1 MINAEK
7 LKPILERYK
16 SYFPGHW
23 DDEKYKWEA
32 IRHFQKNWNI
42 DAPNFGEMF
51 AAATDKTYNLLASG
65 FAYPKAMI
73 INFAEADDEFTRQ
86 MFQDLYNET
95 RDLSRRIDDFK
106 SAAETLQATH
116 DDGSWG
122 NHYQN
127 TNAISTYLW
136 LKFPDKYYIYKYGYF
151 RDAAIELDSDFVPKA
166 DGSAESMIGGY
177 RMYNGI
183 RQAIA
188 NDTELVSMA
197 EAAFTE
203 NCYPDPNQI
212 TLTIDFGHYLSR
224 FFLKEKKQM
233 KEDAEW
239 FPKDYTPGLSAEDWL
254 ELLNDETIFTNNS
267 LKIMKRIKD
276 YGGQATCSQL
286 SIKYGE
292 NYNFYNN
299 GSVALA
305 RRISYKNNIPPM
317 ERDADNARWWPILYR
332 GKYADK
338 DSDGVYIWKL
348 RDELAEALDLVDLSN
363 IPLYADTESDEQ
375 HGYWWLTANP
385 QIWSFNES
393 AVGEEQDFTLYNAN
407 GNKRRIFQ
415 NFLDAKTGDYVIG
428 YESNPVKKI
437 TTLLRV
443 SQESN
448 GESVY
453 FQKLEGLP
461 SPIEY
466 AALKEIPELQQME
479 YFINPNGSFFK
490 LSAGEYNYLMD
501 IIRDVNPVLTSN
513 IILPKYTKEDF
524 LSEVYMTEANYDIL
538 NALVRNKK
546 NIILQGAPGVG
557 KTFIAKRLAY
567 AMMGEE
573 DGSRV
578 ESVQFHQNYSYED
591 FVQGYR
597 PKDAGFK
604 LTEGIFYTFCQKAS
618 NHPDKEYFFIIDEIN
633 RGNLS
638 KIFGELLVLIE
649 NDKRGP
655 KHKIT
660 LAYSGL
666 SFYVP
671 ENLYIIGMMNTAD
684 RSLAMIDYA
693 LRRRFSF
700 VEIEP
705 GFLSDGFRNYQ
716 NSLTN
721 ETFDTL
727 IDQIKQLNREIAE
740 DESLGKGF
748 KIGHSYFCGLDAD
761 TCTDNRMQSIV
772 KFDILPTLSEYWFDE
787 AKKVQDWENRLT
799 GVFNE

>member
-7 LKPILERYK
+7 LKPILEGYK
-16 SYFPGHW
+16 SYLPDHW

-32 IRHFQKNWNI
+32 IKYFQDNWNI
-42 DAPNFGEMF
+42 DAPNFGKMF
-51 AAATDKTYNLLASG
+51 AAATEKTYNLLASG
-65 FAYPKAMI
+65 FSYPKAMI
-73 INFAEADDEFTRQ
+73 INFAEADDESTRQ
-86 MFQDLYNET
+86 MFRDLYDET
-95 RDLSRRIDDFK
+95 RDLSERIESFR
-106 SAAETLQATH
+106 STAEALQTTH

-136 LKFPDKYYIYKYGYF
+136 LNFPDKYYIYKYGYF
-151 RDAAIELDSDFVPKA
+151 RDVAIQLDADYMPKA

-177 RMYNGI
+177 KMYDDI

-188 NDTELVSMA
+188 NDAELISMA
-197 EAAFTE
+197 QTALTDS
-203 NCYPDPNQI
+203 CYPDPNHI
-212 TLTIDFGHYLSR
+212 TLTVDFGHYLSR
-224 FFLKEKKQM
+224 FFLQEQKRMQA
-233 KEDAEW
+233 DTEW
-239 FPKDYTPGLSAEDWL
+239 FPQDYTPGLSPEDWL
-254 ELLNDETIFTNNS
+254 ELLNDETVFTNNS
-267 LKIMKRIKD
+267 LKIVKRMRD

-286 SIKYGE
+286 STKYGE

-299 GSVALA
+299 GSTALA
-305 RRISYKNNIPPM
+305 RRIANKKDISTM
-317 ERDADNARWWPILYR
+317 TRDAESSRWWPILYR

-338 DSDGVYIWKL
+338 GSDGVYIWKL
-348 RDELAEALDLVDLSN
+348 RDELAEALDLVDLSD
-363 IPLYADTESDEQ
+363 IPLYANTESDEQ

-385 QIWSFNES
+385 QIWSFSES

-443 SQESN
+443 SQENN

-466 AALKEIPELQQME
+466 AALKERPELQHME

-490 LSAGEYNYLMD
+490 LSQGEYNYLMD
-501 IIRDVNPVLTSN
+501 IIRDENPVLTSDV
-513 IILPKYTKEDF
+513 IFPKYTKEDF

-538 NALVRNKK
+538 NSLVRNKK

-567 AMMGEE
+567 AMMGEK

-604 LTEGIFYTFCQKAS
+604 LVDGIFYTFCQKAS

-655 KHKIT
+655 KHKMT
-660 LAYSGL
+660 LAYGDIPFS
-666 SFYVP
+666 VP

-705 GFLSDGFRNYQ
+705 GFLSEGFRSYQ
-716 NSLTN
+716 NSLAN
-721 ETFDTL
+721 ETFNTL

-748 KIGHSYFCGLDAD
+748 RIGHSYFCGLDAD
-761 TCTDNRMQSIV
+761 TCTDNRLQSIV
-772 KFDILPTLSEYWFDE
+772 KFDILPTLSEYWFDD
-787 AKKVQDWENRLT
+787 AKKVQDWENRLA
-799 GVFNE
+799 GVFND